1 MGCVPDRLPD
11 GLSLNG
17 PFREFSHVSR
27 MKKSKYVD
35 IFIREAEEH
44 LESLRKGILSLEKEG
59 LSEEQLNEL
68 LRSAHTLK
76 GSANMVDLVELAG
89 VAHRLEDLLKN
100 LQSGEQEFSSDLVD
114 VLLVATD
121 AIEALM
127 AQAQSSGGI
136 SVNVDTVVKALE
148 SGTLDA
154 AQDEANAPD
163 YKGTERRTSVRAS
176 VERLDQLVN
185 RMGEILLSQKA
196 MTARQAQMTTLLQE
210 LDSSMGHLQA
220 SDDGSSLQSLRG
232 NMVALINDFERDR
245 LQLGYQ
251 AEDVYQR
258 TMELRLLPLATITD
272 EFERSLRNLARNL
285 KKEVNFTVKGQEVE
299 LDRNMLDAVKP
310 ILLHVLNNA
319 IDHGIEEPE
328 TRVRLGKLKA
338 GQISLEARYE
348 GSFVQLTIRDDGQGL
363 NPEKIRETAIKRG
376 VLSAA
381 DAAAMSDEAVIYLV
395 FEPGFSTREFITDVS
410 GRGVG
415 LDVVKSN
422 LDQIKGNLSLHSEVG
437 SGTELLL
444 RLPLSMAIFTGLLV
458 ECCGE
463 TYVFPQHYVAEVLRI
478 SPRDI
483 LEEMGREVIRLREAS
498 IPLSSLSRLLEVDA
512 STRISERLTVLVL
525 SFREQ
530 SMALLVDRT
539 LGLQD
544 VVVKDLGCQLKS
556 LDYFS
561 GSTILGD
568 GNPALILS
576 VADLFAANQ
585 DRQKLQLLQAYEKEQ
600 QNALRGR
607 VLVVDDSITTRTM
620 EKNILEANH
629 YEVVVAVSGFDALEK
644 LETARFDLMV
654 SDVEMP
660 GMTGFELT
668 KKVRQRDDSRDMP
681 VIIVSSLA
689 SDDDRRQGIEAGA
702 QAYIVKGN
710 FQQGLLLETVET
722 LIS

>member
-44 LESLRKGILSLEKEG
+44 LESLRKGILSLEKVG
-59 LSEEQLNEL
+59 MSEEQLNEL

-100 LQSGEQEFSSDLVD
+100 LQSGEQELSSDLVD

-148 SGTLDA
+148 SGALDA
-154 AQDEANAPD
+154 AQDETNAPA
-163 YKGTERRTSVRAS
+163 YQGTERRTSVRAS

-210 LDSSMGHLQA
+210 LDSSMGGLQA
-220 SDDGSSLQSLRG
+220 SDDGSLQSLRA

-272 EFERSLRNLARNL
+272 DFERSLRNLARNL

-299 LDRNMLDAVKP
+299 LDRNMLEAVKP

-348 GSFVQLTIRDDGQGL
+348 GSFVQIAIRDDGQGL

-422 LDQIKGNLSLHSEVG
+422 LDQIKGNLTLHSEVG

-463 TYVFPQHYVAEVLRI
+463 TYVFPQHYVAEVLRV
-478 SPRDI
+478 SPRDV
-483 LEEMGREVIRLREAS
+483 LEEMGREVIRLRETS

-512 STRISERLTVLVL
+512 STRVSERLTVLVL

-530 SMALLVDRT
+530 GMALLVDRT

-585 DRQKLQLLQAYEKEQ
+585 GRQKLQLRQAYEKAQ

-629 YEVVVAVSGFDALEK
+629 YEVVIAVSGFDALEK
-644 LETARFDLMV
+644 LETGRFDLMV

-668 KKVRQRDDSRDMP
+668 KKVRQREDSRDMP

-689 SDDDRRQGIEAGA
+689 SDEHRRLGMEAGA

-710 FQQGLLLETVET
+710 FQQGILLETVET

>member
-1 MGCVPDRLPD
+1 
-11 GLSLNG
+11 
-17 PFREFSHVSR
+17 
-27 MKKSKYVD
+27 MKKNKYVD

-44 LESLRKGILSLEKEG
+44 LESLRKGILTLEKEG
-59 LSEEQLNEL
+59 VSGEQLNEL

-100 LQSGEQEFSSDLVD
+100 LQSGAQEFSSDLVD

-127 AQAQSSGGI
+127 AQAQSGGGI

-148 SGTLDA
+148 TGALAA
-154 AQDEANAPD
+154 AQDEPGTPD
-163 YKGTERRTSVRAS
+163 YQGTERRTSVRAS

-196 MTARQAQMTTLLQE
+196 MTARQEQMNALLQT
-210 LDSSMGHLQA
+210 LDGAMGRLQVN
-220 SDDGSSLQSLRG
+220 DDGALLQTLRG

-285 KKEVNFTVKGQEVE
+285 KKEVNLTVKGQEVE

-319 IDHGIEEPE
+319 VDHGIEDPE
-328 TRVRLGKLKA
+328 TRVRMGKPKA

-348 GSFVQLTIRDDGQGL
+348 GSFVQIAIRDDGQGL
-363 NPEKIRETAIKRG
+363 NPAIIRETAIKRS
-376 VLSAA
+376 VLSAE
-381 DAAAMSDEAVIYLV
+381 DAAAMADDAVIYLV
-395 FEPGFSTREFITDVS
+395 FEAGFSTREFITDVS

-415 LDVVKSN
+415 LDVVKAN

-437 SGTELLL
+437 SGTELIL

-458 ECCGE
+458 ECSGDI
-463 TYVFPQHYVAEVLRI
+463 YVFPQHYVAEVLRV
-478 SPRDI
+478 SPGDI
-483 LEEMGREVIRLREAS
+483 IEEMGREVIRHRETS
-498 IPLSSLSRLLEVDA
+498 IPLSSLSRLLEMEA
-512 STRISERLTVLVL
+512 STRVNNRLTVLVL

-530 SMALLVDRT
+530 RMALLVDCT

-544 VVVKDLGCQLKS
+544 VVVKDLGCQLKT
-556 LDYFS
+556 LDFFS

-568 GNPALILS
+568 GYPALIVS
-576 VADLFAANQ
+576 VADLFSVNQ
-585 DRQKLQLLQAYEKEQ
+585 GRQKLPLRQAYEKARK
-600 QNALRGR
+600 NALRGR
-607 VLVVDDSITTRTM
+607 ILVVDDSITTRTM

-629 YEVVVAVSGFDALEK
+629 YEVVIAVSGFDALEK
-644 LETARFDLMV
+644 LDTGHFDLMV

-668 KKVRQRDDSRDMP
+668 KKIRQREDSADMP

-689 SDDDRRQGIEAGA
+689 SDQHRRQGMEAGA

-710 FQQGLLLETVET
+710 FQQGILLETVET

>member
-1 MGCVPDRLPD
+1 
-11 GLSLNG
+11 
-17 PFREFSHVSR
+17 

-148 SGTLDA
+148 SGALDA
-154 AQDEANAPD
+154 TQDEANAPD
-163 YKGTERRTSVRAS
+163 YQGTERRTSVRAS

-210 LDSSMGHLQA
+210 LDSSMGRLQA

-232 NMVALINDFERDR
+232 NMVALISDFERDR

-348 GSFVQLTIRDDGQGL
+348 GSFVQIAIRDDGQGL

-376 VLSAA
+376 VLSVD

-422 LDQIKGNLSLHSEVG
+422 LDQIKGNLTLHSEVG

-458 ECCGE
+458 ESCGE

-478 SPRDI
+478 SPRDV
-483 LEEMGREVIRLREAS
+483 LEEMGREVVRLRETS

-512 STRISERLTVLVL
+512 STRVSERLTVLVL

-530 SMALLVDRT
+530 RMALLVDRT

-585 DRQKLQLLQAYEKEQ
+585 GRQKLQLRQEYEKAQ
-600 QNALRGR
+600 QNAMRGR

-620 EKNILEANH
+620 EKNILETNH

-644 LETARFDLMV
+644 LETSRFDLMV

-668 KKVRQRDDSRDMP
+668 QKVRLRDDSRDMP

-689 SDDDRRQGIEAGA
+689 SDEDRRQGMEAGA

>member
-1 MGCVPDRLPD
+1 
-11 GLSLNG
+11 
-17 PFREFSHVSR
+17 

-148 SGTLDA
+148 SGALDA

-163 YKGTERRTSVRAS
+163 YEGTERRTSVRAS

-196 MTARQAQMTTLLQE
+196 MTARQVQMATLLQE
-210 LDSSMGHLQA
+210 LDSSMGRLQA
-220 SDDGSSLQSLRG
+220 SDDGSLLQSLRG

-319 IDHGIEEPE
+319 IDHGIEEPG

-348 GSFVQLTIRDDGQGL
+348 GSFVQIAIRDDGQGL

-376 VLSAA
+376 VLSAD

-422 LDQIKGNLSLHSEVG
+422 LDQIKGNLTLHSEVG

-478 SPRDI
+478 SPQDV
-483 LEEMGREVIRLREAS
+483 LEEMGREVVRLRETS

-512 STRISERLTVLVL
+512 STRVSERLTVLVL

-530 SMALLVDRT
+530 GMALLVDRT

-585 DRQKLQLLQAYEKEQ
+585 GRQKLHLLQAYEKEQ
-600 QNALRGR
+600 QKALRGR

-629 YEVVVAVSGFDALEK
+629 YEVVIAVSGFDALEK

-668 KKVRQRDDSRDMP
+668 KKVRQREDSRDMP

-689 SDDDRRQGIEAGA
+689 SDEDRRQGMEAGA

>member
-1 MGCVPDRLPD
+1 
-11 GLSLNG
+11 
-17 PFREFSHVSR
+17 
-27 MKKSKYVD
+27 MKKSKYVE

-44 LESLRKGILSLEKEG
+44 LAALRKGILVLEKEG
-59 LSEEQLNEL
+59 LSEAQLNEL
-68 LRSAHTLK
+68 LRSTHTLK

-89 VAHRLEDLLKN
+89 VAHRLEDLLKG
-100 LQSGEQEFSSDLVD
+100 LQSGDQELSSDLVD

-127 AQAQSSGGI
+127 SQAQSSGGI

-148 SGTLDA
+148 TGSLSEESEETDP
-154 AQDEANAPD
+154 APD
-163 YKGTERRTSVRAS
+163 APAVERRTSVRAS

-196 MTARQAQMTTLLQE
+196 MTARQQQMTSLLHE
-210 LDSSMGHLQA
+210 LDDSMGGQQT
-220 SDDGSSLQSLRG
+220 SEGVQSLRSLRS
-232 NMVALINDFERDR
+232 NMVNLINDFERDR
-245 LQLGYQ
+245 MQLGYQ

-272 EFERSLRNLARNL
+272 DFERSLRNLARNL
-285 KKEVNFTVKGQEVE
+285 KKEVNFVVQGQDVE

-328 TRVRLGKLKA
+328 TRVRLGKPKA
-338 GQISLEARYE
+338 GQISLHARYE
-348 GSFVQLTIRDDGQGL
+348 GSFIQIAVRDDGRGL
-363 NPEKIRETAIKRG
+363 DPEKIRETAVKRG
-376 VLSAA
+376 VLTA
-381 DAAAMSDEAVIYLV
+381 DAAASMSDEAVIYLV

-437 SGTELLL
+437 CGTEMVL

-463 TYVFPQHYVAEVLRI
+463 TYVFPQHYVTEVLRV
-478 SPRDI
+478 SPKDL
-483 LEEMGREVIRLREAS
+483 LEEMGSEVIRLRETS
-498 IPLSSLSRLLEVDA
+498 VPLNSLSHFLELESFGNIDK
-512 STRISERLTVLVL
+512 RLTVLVL

-530 SMALLVDRT
+530 TMGLLVDRT
-539 LGLQD
+539 IGLQE

-556 LDYFS
+556 LNYFS

-585 DRQKLQLLQAYEKEQ
+585 GRQQLQLRQSYEQDQKKVI
-600 QNALRGR
+600 RGR

-620 EKNILEANH
+620 EKNILETNN
-629 YEVVVAVSGFDALEK
+629 YEVVVAVSGFDALDK
-644 LETARFDLMV
+644 LDAGSFDLMV

-668 KKVRQRDDSRDMP
+668 KHVRQREDTRELP

-689 SDDDRRQGIEAGA
+689 SDEHRRQGMDAGA

-710 FQQGLLLETVET
+710 FQQGVLLDTVET

>member
-1 MGCVPDRLPD
+1 
-11 GLSLNG
+11 
-17 PFREFSHVSR
+17 
-27 MKKSKYVD
+27 MKKNKYVD

-44 LESLRKGILSLEKEG
+44 LESLRKGILALEKEG
-59 LSEEQLNEL
+59 VSGEQLNEL

-100 LQSGEQEFSSDLVD
+100 LQSGDQEFSSDLVD

-148 SGTLDA
+148 SGVLDA
-154 AQDEANAPD
+154 TQDEPGTPD
-163 YKGTERRTSVRAS
+163 YQGTERRTSVRAS

-196 MTARQAQMTTLLQE
+196 MTARQEQMTALLQE
-210 LDSSMGHLQA
+210 LDGSMGRLQGN
-220 SDDGSSLQSLRG
+220 DGGSLLQSLRG
-232 NMVALINDFERDR
+232 NLVALINDFERDR

-285 KKEVNFTVKGQEVE
+285 KKEVNLTVKGQEVE

-319 IDHGIEEPE
+319 VDHGIEDPE

-348 GSFVQLTIRDDGQGL
+348 GSFVQIAIRDDGQGL
-363 NPEKIRETAIKRG
+363 NPEKIRQTAIKRG
-376 VLSAA
+376 VLSLE
-381 DAAAMSDEAVIYLV
+381 DAAAMSDDAVIYLV

-415 LDVVKSN
+415 LDVVKAN
-422 LDQIKGNLSLHSEVG
+422 LDQIKGNLTLSSEVG

-458 ECCGE
+458 ECCGQ
-463 TYVFPQHYVAEVLRI
+463 TYVFPQHYVAEVLRVA
-478 SPRDI
+478 PRDI
-483 LEEMGREVIRLREAS
+483 LEEMGREVIRLRETS
-498 IPLSSLSRLLEVDA
+498 IPLSSLSRLLEMED
-512 STRISERLTVLVL
+512 STSINKRLTVLVL

-530 SMALLVDRT
+530 RMALLVDRS

-544 VVVKDLGCQLKS
+544 VVVKDLGCQLRR

-568 GNPALILS
+568 GHPALILS
-576 VADLFAANQ
+576 VADLFSANQ
-585 DRQKLQLLQAYEKEQ
+585 GRQKLQLRQAYEKAQ
-600 QNALRGR
+600 KSALRGR
-607 VLVVDDSITTRTM
+607 ILVVDDSITTRTM

-629 YEVVVAVSGFDALEK
+629 YEVVIAVSGFDALEK
-644 LETARFDLMV
+644 LATGRFDLMV

-668 KKVRQRDDSRDMP
+668 KKVRQREDSADMP

-689 SDDDRRQGIEAGA
+689 SDQHRRQGMEAGA

-710 FQQGLLLETVET
+710 FQQGMLLETVET

>member
-1 MGCVPDRLPD
+1 
-11 GLSLNG
+11 
-17 PFREFSHVSR
+17 
-27 MKKSKYVD
+27 MKKSKYVE

-44 LESLRKGILSLEKEG
+44 LETLRKGILTLEKEG
-59 LSEEQLNEL
+59 VSDALLNEL

-76 GSANMVDLVELAG
+76 GSANMVDLVELSG
-89 VAHRLEDLLKN
+89 VAHRMEDLLKG
-100 LQSGEQEFSSDLVD
+100 LQSGEQEFGSDLID

-127 AQAQSSGGI
+127 AQAQSGGGI

-148 SGTLDA
+148 TGSIAETPAEETPA
-154 AQDEANAPD
+154 AQA
-163 YKGTERRTSVRAS
+163 YQGVERRTSIRAS

-196 MTARQAQMTTLLQE
+196 MKERQRQMSDLLQE
-210 LDSSMGHLQA
+210 LDA
-220 SDDGSSLQSLRG
+220 SISRLHVQEDTAVKSLRN
-232 NMVALINDFERDR
+232 NMIALINNFERDR
-245 LQLGYQ
+245 MQLGYQ

-272 EFERSLRNLARNL
+272 EFERALRNLARNL
-285 KKEVNFTVKGQEVE
+285 KKEVNFKVQGQDVE

-319 IDHGIEEPE
+319 IDHGIEDPE
-328 TRVRLGKLKA
+328 TRIRLGKPKA
-338 GQISLEARYE
+338 GQITLHARYE
-348 GSFVQLTIRDDGQGL
+348 GSFIQIAVRDDGQGMD
-363 NPEKIRETAIKRG
+363 PARIRATAVKRG
-376 VLSAA
+376 LLTEQA
-381 DAAAMSDEAVIYLV
+381 AAAMADEAVLYLV

-415 LDVVKSN
+415 LDVVKAN
-422 LDQIKGNLSLHSEVG
+422 LDQVKGNLSLDSSPG
-437 SGTELLL
+437 AGTELLL
-444 RLPLSMAIFTGLLV
+444 RLPLSMAIFTGLMV
-458 ECCGE
+458 ECCGA
-463 TYVFPQHYVAEVLRI
+463 TYILPQHYISEVLRV

-483 LEEMGREVIRLREAS
+483 IEEMGREVVRLRDAS
-498 IPLSSLSRLLEVDA
+498 IPLSSLAQFLEVESSA
-512 STRISERLTVLVL
+512 AVAKRLTVLVL

-530 SMALLVDRT
+530 TIGLLVDRT
-539 LGLQD
+539 LGLQE

-561 GSTILGD
+561 GSTILSD
-568 GNPALILS
+568 GNPALIIS
-576 VADLFAANQ
+576 VADLFAAGQ
-585 DRQKLQLLQAYEKEQ
+585 RRQSLELRSNYEKEQ
-600 QNALRGR
+600 SKKIRGR

-620 EKNILEANH
+620 EKNILEANN

-644 LETARFDLMV
+644 LDAGRFDLMV

-668 KKVRQRDDSRDMP
+668 KQVRQREDTRDLP
-681 VIIVSSLA
+681 VIIVTSLA
-689 SDDDRRQGIEAGA
+689 SDEHRRLGMDAGA

-710 FQQGLLLETVET
+710 FQQGILLDTVET

>member
-1 MGCVPDRLPD
+1 
-11 GLSLNG
+11 
-17 PFREFSHVSR
+17 

-44 LESLRKGILSLEKEG
+44 LEALRKGILALEKEG
-59 LSEEQLNEL
+59 LSEAQLNEL
-68 LRSAHTLK
+68 LRSTHTLK

-89 VAHRLEDLLKN
+89 VAHRMEDLLKD
-100 LQSGEQEFSSDLVD
+100 LQSGELEFSSDLVD

-121 AIEALM
+121 AVEALM
-127 AQAQSSGGI
+127 AQAQSAGGI
-136 SVNVDTVVKALE
+136 SVNVDSVVKALE
-148 SGTLDA
+148 SGNLA
-154 AQDEANAPD
+154 EDEAQADISPD
-163 YKGTERRTSVRAS
+163 YAGTERRTSVRAS

-196 MTARQAQMTTLLQE
+196 MGARQQQMTKLLNQM
-210 LDSSMGHLQA
+210 DSSMGRLQDA
-220 SDDGSSLQSLRG
+220 DDHSLKSLRS
-232 NMVALINDFERDR
+232 NMVNLINDFERDR

-258 TMELRLLPLATITD
+258 TMELRLLPLATATD
-272 EFERSLRNLARNL
+272 DFERSLRNLARNL
-285 KKEVNFTVKGQEVE
+285 KKEVNFIVQGQDVE
-299 LDRNMLDAVKP
+299 LDRNMLDAIKP

-319 IDHGIEEPE
+319 IDHGIEDPD
-328 TRVRLGKLKA
+328 TRVRSGKPKA
-338 GQISLEARYE
+338 GQITLQAQYE
-348 GSFVQLTIRDDGQGL
+348 GSFIQVTVRDDGQGL
-363 NPEKIRETAIKRG
+363 DPEKIRSTAVKRG
-376 VLSAA
+376 VLDAEA
-381 DAAAMSDEAVIYLV
+381 AAAMSDEAVIYLV

-422 LDQIKGNLSLHSEVG
+422 LDQVKGNLSLHSEIGV
-437 SGTELLL
+437 GTELVL

-458 ECCGE
+458 ECGGE
-463 TYVFPQHYVAEVLRI
+463 TYVFPQHYVAEALRV

-483 LEEMGREVIRLREAS
+483 LEEMGREVVRLRDKS
-498 IPLSSLSRLLEVDA
+498 IPLNSLSQFLEQEQTA
-512 STRISERLTVLVL
+512 QITSRLTVLVL

-530 SMALLVDRT
+530 TMGLLVDQT
-539 LGLQD
+539 LGLQE

-556 LDYFS
+556 LEYVS

-568 GNPALILS
+568 GNPALIVS
-576 VADLFAANQ
+576 VADLFAAGQN
-585 DRQKLQLLQAYEKEQ
+585 RQALQLRQNYENEQ
-600 QNALRGR
+600 NKAKRGR

-620 EKNILEANH
+620 EKNILETND
-629 YEVVVAVSGFDALEK
+629 YEVVVAVSGFDALDK
-644 LETARFDLMV
+644 LNAGRFDLMV

-668 KKVRQRDDSRDMP
+668 KKVRQREDTRDLP

-689 SDDDRRQGIEAGA
+689 SDEHRRQGMNAGA

-710 FQQGLLLETVET
+710 FQQGVLLDTVET